1 MPFNIDPSAV
11 LAVVII
17 GGGAVLIVRMVADFA
32 RRRVEKKTREIL
44 TSPRTKSRMAGAD
57 EGESPGPARSAE
69 SVE

>member
-32 RRRVEKKTREIL
+32 RRRVQKRTREIL
-44 TSPRTKSRMAGAD
+44 TSTRTKSR
-57 EGESPGPARSAE
+57 PARAQSGAKSDAKTTAE